1 MYIKF
6 NKQWKLWVVYNNR
19 DKVVGLI
26 QRVLRSRQVFGT
38 MRARSINRSIP
49 YTVTYTVNGEVKK
62 KRFKEP
68 KMAWSFLR
76 EVGGSICF
84 GFRVFAG

>member
-1 MYIKF
+1 
-6 NKQWKLWVVYNNR
+6 
-19 DKVVGLI
+19 
-26 QRVLRSRQVFGT
+26 
-38 MRARSINRSIP
+38 MRARSINRNIP

-68 KMAWSFLR
+68 KSAWKYLS

>member
-1 MYIKF
+1 
-6 NKQWKLWVVYNNR
+6 
-19 DKVVGLI
+19 
-26 QRVLRSRQVFGT
+26 

-68 KMAWSFLR
+68 KMAWSFLK